1 VLPHCLQQLAIAL
14 VVVTALGRFV
24 VNRLRAEPSCR
35 VFAPADHTLPLAELG
50 RLSACETAVDGGPMT
65 EVGVGETTEV
75 CEECGAVVGDRERH
89 TQWHERLAAVLSS
102 PDQ

>member
-1 VLPHCLQQLAIAL
+1 
-14 VVVTALGRFV
+14 
-24 VNRLRAEPSCR
+24 
-35 VFAPADHTLPLAELG
+35 
-50 RLSACETAVDGGPMT
+50 MT
-65 EVGVGETTEV
+65 EVGVGKTTEV